1 METMQQMWSVFKR
14 ELVWQSVDSLYGRA
28 LVEVEAPRHERCVRG
43 GEPFRRRTVVCV
55 CFVTVLLTHE

>member
-14 ELVWQSVDSLYGRA
+14 ELVCNRWILYMA
-28 LVEVEAPRHERCVRG
+28 MVEVEAPLHERCVRG

-55 CFVTVLLTHE
+55 CL